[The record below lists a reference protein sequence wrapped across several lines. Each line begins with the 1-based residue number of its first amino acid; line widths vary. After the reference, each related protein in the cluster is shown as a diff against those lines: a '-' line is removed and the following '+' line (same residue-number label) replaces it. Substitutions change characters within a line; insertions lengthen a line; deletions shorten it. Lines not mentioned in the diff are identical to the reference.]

1 MNSDATIVE
10 REREYHNLR
19 FTEETR
25 DAQEKY
31 YFALQDCDAKY
42 ERLVVEHAKGA
53 VALDYGCAKGEW
65 TLKIAPGAKRIHGI
79 DISDVAIDAARAEAV
94 ARGLTNTR
102 FDAMDA
108 HKMDFADNTFDLV
121 FGLGI
126 IHHLDTRQS
135 LEEVAR
141 VLKPGGVAIFREP
154 LGYNALINLYRNVT
168 PNART
173 IDEHP
178 LVHVDKQ
185 IADEVFSKSD
195 WEFYGLST
203 LATVPF
209 RNTGLGKPLLGLTAT
224 LDRALFQVPAMRWQA
239 WAVLMTLRK

>member
-42 ERLVVEHAKGA
+42 ERLIQEHSRGA
-53 VALDYGCAKGEW
+53 VVLDYGCAKGEW
-65 TLKIAPGAKRIHGI
+65 ALKIAPGAARVHGI
-79 DISDVAIDAARAEAV
+79 DISDVAIEAARAEAV
-94 ARGLTNTR
+94 ALGFDHTQ

-108 HKMDFADNTFDLV
+108 HQMDFPDNTFDLV

-126 IHHLDTRQS
+126 IHHLDTRKS

-154 LGYNALINLYRNVT
+154 LGYNALINLYRNAT

-178 LVHVDKQ
+178 LVHEDHR
-185 IADEVFSKSD
+185 IADEMFSLND
-195 WEFYGLST
+195 WEFYGLAS
-203 LATVPF
+203 LASVPF
-209 RNTGLGKPLLGLTAT
+209 RNTGLGKPLLGVTAA
-224 LDRALFQVPAMRWQA
+224 LDRALFRVPALRWQA

>member
-25 DAQEKY
+25 DAQDKY
-31 YFALQDCDAKY
+31 YFALSDCDAKY
-42 ERLVVEHAKGA
+42 ERLVVEHARDA

-65 TLKIAPGAKRIHGI
+65 ALKIAPVAKRVHGI
-79 DISDVAIDAARAEAV
+79 DISDVAIDAARAEA
-94 ARGLTNTR
+94 AEKGLTNTQ

-108 HKMDFADNTFDLV
+108 HQTDFADNTFDLV

-126 IHHLDTRQS
+126 IHHLDTRKS

-154 LGYNALINLYRNVT
+154 LGYNPLINLYRSVT

-173 IDEHP
+173 VDEHP
-178 LVHVDKQ
+178 LVHEDER
-185 IADEVFSKSD
+185 ISREVFGHSD

-209 RNTGLGKPLLGLTAT
+209 RNTGLAKPLLGVTAT
-224 LDRALFQVPAMRWQA
+224 LDRALFRVPALRWQA